1 MVIITEKDKAS
12 LIVPLPYWKFM
23 EGARSPENVYTRVD
37 NFIAWKI
44 KNRKNT
50 ILAGWGPTRAN
61 DVLRYKVGLFK
72 GEIDFETLS
81 SYTLP
86 KIREILDEE
95 IGKPLDKDPWDNTY
109 YVLSGNRAWEICND
123 FITEVEGVEACGRYS
138 DLAISSFTKNKE
150 LPLDERIRI
159 FCKEAEMFTGIK
171 MFPVAVMD
179 TKTENIRLIKK

>member
-23 EGARSPENVYTRVD
+23 EGARSPENVYTRAD

-86 KIREILDEE
+86 KIREIL
-95 IGKPLDKDPWDNTY
+95 
-109 YVLSGNRAWEICND
+109 
-123 FITEVEGVEACGRYS
+123 VELFHSKIE
-138 DLAISSFTKNKE
+138 K
-150 LPLDERIRI
+150 
-159 FCKEAEMFTGIK
+159 
-171 MFPVAVMD
+171 
-179 TKTENIRLIKK
+179 